1 MLYPSS
7 FAPSSSR
14 PEPLAES
21 FEIVSENLAQA
32 TTRLDGHGK
41 KLRPWLQNFPPQTSP
56 RSPLAPE
63 FIGAQIKGVATTGAS
78 GWMLWDGTSR
88 YRGTLEALDAV
99 SKAATPDPTP

>member
-14 PEPLAES
+14 PEPLAQS

-32 TTRLDGHGK
+32 TTRLDGRGK
-41 KLRPWLQNFPPQTSP
+41 KLSPW
-56 RSPLAPE
+56 
-63 FIGAQIKGVATTGAS
+63 IKGVATTGAS